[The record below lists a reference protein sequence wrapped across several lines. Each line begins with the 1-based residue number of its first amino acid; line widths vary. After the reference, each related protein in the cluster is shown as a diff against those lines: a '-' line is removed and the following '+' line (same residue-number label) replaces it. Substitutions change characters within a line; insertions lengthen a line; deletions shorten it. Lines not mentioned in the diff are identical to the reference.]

1 VCGTSR
7 ATPSFA
13 VASIR
18 RWWTETGRAAYP
30 TASQILLL
38 ADGGGSNG
46 YRCRAWK
53 ANLQSML
60 CDEFG
65 LTITVCHYPP
75 RCSKYNP
82 IERRLFSHISMN
94 WMGKPLYSLDVM
106 LAYICGTTTRSGLVV
121 KASQLDGEFPEGER
135 VSRNA
140 MEGLAVR
147 LHGTLPD
154 WNYTISPRRSIIE
167 GSQPVRPAD

>member
-1 VCGTSR
+1 
-7 ATPSFA
+7 
-13 VASIR
+13 
-18 RWWTETGRAAYP
+18 
-30 TASQILLL
+30 
-38 ADGGGSNG
+38 
-46 YRCRAWK
+46 
-53 ANLQSML
+53 
-60 CDEFG
+60 
-65 LTITVCHYPP
+65 
-75 RCSKYNP
+75 
-82 IERRLFSHISMN
+82 MN